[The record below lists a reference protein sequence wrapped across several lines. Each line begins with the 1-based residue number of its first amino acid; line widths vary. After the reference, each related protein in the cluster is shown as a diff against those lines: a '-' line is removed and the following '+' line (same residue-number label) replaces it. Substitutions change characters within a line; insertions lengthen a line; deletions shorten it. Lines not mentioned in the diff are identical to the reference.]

1 MARRRKADALA
12 VETAIENNDTEN
24 RIEDTLNIAQ
34 TETTPPTVESS
45 AGEIAGKA
53 AVEPR
58 PRRTTARRKAPEI
71 KTDETTPVAITAA
84 DGTTTGES
92 VTTGEA
98 IPDSGAATNDQKG
111 NRASEA
117 TPETAQQDSRSGE
130 SLARSRRTPVSYTH
144 LRAHET

>member
-45 AGEIAGKA
+45 TGEIAGKA

-98 IPDSGAATNDQKG
+98 IPDSGVATNDQKG

-117 TPETAQQDSRSGE
+117 TPETAQQSNHRSE
-130 SLARSRRTPVSYTH
+130 TIERRSTTGSSSTTADNR
-144 LRAHET
+144 